1 MRQGRIVIGAGALT
15 ALGILAAPQMVSAH
29 IADVVKTCD
38 HLDVSVGLFDDGVQT
53 RVTIDGNTTVRSG
66 NGHWVFAW
74 SETQAHSYTVV
85 VDAVNS
91 ADDKTF
97 TGEQQSCTPPADSTT
112 TTTTTIATAPATTG
126 PDTTTTTLETTTAQA
141 GTPTT
146 GSTLPDTPITQ
157 NLATPTIR
165 QPGSGG
171 TPGSGGGSGS
181 SASNALPR
189 TGPNDTAPFI
199 AAGIGALA
207 GGSAL
212 VYLARRGARGTTS
225 S

>member
-1 MRQGRIVIGAGALT
+1 MARAALT

-112 TTTTTIATAPATTG
+112 TTTTTTNRHRSHDNRPGHHDHHARDYDRASRHAYDRVDLARHADHTKPGDADDPAT
-126 PDTTTTTLETTTAQA
+126 
-141 GTPTT
+141 
-146 GSTLPDTPITQ
+146 
-157 NLATPTIR
+157 R
-165 QPGSGG
+165 Q
-171 TPGSGGGSGS
+171 
-181 SASNALPR
+181 R
-189 TGPNDTAPFI
+189 RD
-199 AAGIGALA
+199 
-207 GGSAL
+207 
-212 VYLARRGARGTTS
+212 AR
-225 S
+225 